1 MVLLSDVPLIPP
13 LDLDRSLI
21 INLILD
27 PLPDIRSMKPL
38 TAKQSEIAMRFFTP
52 DLYLRFNSN
61 DDEIADQAN
70 DEWEKAIDSYQRYL
84 KKLNLPESV
93 KKLTEIN
100 LHDAELSD
108 FQEVDLHQTVM
119 SLKNNQYVYCL
130 IYQTT
135 NLVRKDNFPQNWL
148 FSDQRKHFLYDE
160 LDLQDSAFL
169 HRILWSDGEILEIPF
184 TFVTINPINGFT
196 VENVVTTTNQIDY

>member
-1 MVLLSDVPLIPP
+1 
-13 LDLDRSLI
+13 
-21 INLILD
+21 
-27 PLPDIRSMKPL
+27 MKPL

-108 FQEVDLHQTVM
+108 FQEVDIHQTVM